1 MSRKKY
7 PKEIYYDGR
16 DLFFGPGRD
25 GLADL
30 AEEAYDIGFSNG
42 HAASFSMDGFSS
54 LSMAYGE
61 GVMID
66 WEKLEGRTV
75 RAVSSGLNGFFE
87 CRLHRNDAYSI
98 DGIRGWLPGKSKFPT
113 HVFIDAI
120 MRLNCMELFI
130 EGEIPIMRQTAR
142 ELPAGTFFI
151 GSHLGCNPC
160 RWVRYDRK
168 LPGGVIERRA
178 AKLGSYS
185 TIDVGNIVVNTTLPD
200 GVIPEEC

>member
-16 DLFFGPGRD
+16 DLFFDPGRD

-61 GVMID
+61 GVVID
-66 WEKLEGRTV
+66 WEELEGRTV
-75 RAVSSGLNGFFE
+75 RAVSSGLDGFFE

-98 DGIRGWLPGKSKFPT
+98 DGIRGWLPDKSKFPA

-130 EGEIPIMRQTAR
+130 EGEVPVRKKTADQ
-142 ELPAGTFFI
+142 LPTGTLFM
-151 GSHLGCNPC
+151 G
-160 RWVRYDRK
+160 RYGGGNYGAWIRFDRK
-168 LPGGVIERRA
+168 DSDGEIHQFAMKIGGYVTSIPER
-178 AKLGSYS
+178 
-185 TIDVGNIVVNTTLPD
+185 VVVDEVLLD